1 MPPITVG
8 WKEFAEFPDWGLRR
22 VKVKLDTGARS
33 AAVGVR
39 ECRLI
44 EVPAGN
50 EVELTLTP
58 YRRRP
63 ERITVVR
70 VPVIGFR
77 AVRSSNGTVEQ
88 RPVVELTFRLGP
100 VTKRVPATVADRS
113 RMLVPVL
120 LGRLALAPEF
130 VVDPAQKYLLTGK
143 QGKEGFAADER
154 R

>member
-1 MPPITVG
+1 MGDAIRAG
-8 WKEFAEFPDWGLRR
+8 WKEFADFPDWGLRR

-33 AAVGVR
+33 AAVGAR

-44 EVPAGN
+44 EVPGGH

-63 ERITVVR
+63 GRVTMLR
-70 VPVIGFR
+70 VPVVAFR
-77 AVRSSNGTVEQ
+77 VVRSSNGKADL
-88 RPVVELTFRLGP
+88 RPVVELAFRLGP

-130 VVDPAQKYLLTGK
+130 VVDPRQKYLLSR
-143 QGKEGFAADER
+143 KEGETR
-154 R
+154 